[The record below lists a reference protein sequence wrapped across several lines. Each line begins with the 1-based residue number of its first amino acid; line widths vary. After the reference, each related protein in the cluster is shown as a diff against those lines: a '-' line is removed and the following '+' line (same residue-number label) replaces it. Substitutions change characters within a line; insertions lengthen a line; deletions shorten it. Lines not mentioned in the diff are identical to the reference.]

1 MTGHGFRSLYS
12 LSGHC
17 RNRLRKLDLLFPTW
31 TKINQT
37 SSWPYPLKKRMCF
50 QTRRHGNLRTR
61 LVVFWPDLAKSPSVF
76 TRVTFECFF
85 WVVIMTPCAG
95 ICVSHVFV
103 QLGFMFSCGWEM
115 CLSPSAAAF
124 WKQIY
129 ILDDIPFCLPEIS
142 WVIGRFA
149 VLFPNMLDLHSR
161 RSSVSE
167 AAEGATVMWQC
178 LKS

>member
-1 MTGHGFRSLYS
+1 MALDPFS

-37 SSWPYPLKKRMCF
+37 SSSPYPLKKRMCF

-76 TRVTFECFF
+76 TRVTSHLNVFF
-85 WVVIMTPCAG
+85 GLSLWHRVLVFVWVMFLFSWDSC
-95 ICVSHVFV
+95 SHVDEKCVCLHLLLLFGNGFIC
-103 QLGFMFSCGWEM
+103 LGF
-115 CLSPSAAAF
+115 
-124 WKQIY
+124 
-129 ILDDIPFCLPEIS
+129 IPFCLPEMS
-142 WVIGRFA
+142 WVIGRCA